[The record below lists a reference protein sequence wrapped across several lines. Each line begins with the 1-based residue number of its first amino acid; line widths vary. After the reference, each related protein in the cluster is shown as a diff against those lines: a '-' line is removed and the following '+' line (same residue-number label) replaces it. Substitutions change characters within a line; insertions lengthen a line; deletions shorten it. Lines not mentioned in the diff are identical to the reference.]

1 MTDGKVHLTYELVL
15 TNAAPIPF
23 QVDAIEMHDAATSA
37 LVPNTTGRVDI
48 TPLAGGTEAEGTT
61 DPGAGNT
68 SATIPPGTTY
78 VAWVDV
84 VFPQRSAVPT
94 TIEHVVTG
102 AVLPPNGPPVPAELR
117 IGRTDT
123 ATDGPVVLGAPVP
136 PGIWYMSEGCCADD
150 THHRR
155 GLGPIN
161 GELSVPQRFAIDF
174 YKLDEQHRTW
184 VGDPSKLESFLTY
197 RVPILSAAAG
207 TVVAALDGFANTTA
221 LPNPPK
227 PPPINETVGNHVIV
241 KVADGV
247 YVLYAHM
254 DPGSVAVRVGDQVTR
269 GQQLGLIGS
278 SGNSTTPH
286 LHFQIL
292 TLPTYFPRTASRSRS
307 TRSRCSDGS
316 PIGSGTTTWPSSRP
330 APCPSPRPPRHRR
343 TPTSSLSTETWF
355 SSVRDLSVVRGAV
368 VGRGLAEQVTNAP
381 WLPTLGTWR
390 RSSRANASRG
400 RRASSTSSSCSPS
413 PRSPLSSGS
422 TTSGGGWAARSS
434 SWPSSTARGSYLAAE
449 QPAEQRLDV
458 GPHHPVRRR
467 ALRSGRWPSR
477 SRTST
482 TAVGCSSRWRSG
494 RRGSCSGCGT
504 SRSTGRA

>member
-1 MTDGKVHLTYELVL
+1 VTGLAVGVVIACAACTETGGGPGPTTGSAAATGAVAGSGGFKGGYDPSTKFTQLTAMFLTTPAPVEMTDGKVHLTYELVL

-23 QVDAIEMHDAATSA
+23 QVDKIELHDAATSA

-94 TIEHVVTG
+94 TIEHLVTG
-102 AVLPPNGPPVPAELR
+102 AVMPPNGPPVPAELR

-241 KVADGV
+241 KVAEGV

-292 TLPTYFPRTASRSRS
+292 TLPTYFPADSKPFAFDSFTLLGRVPDRIWDDNMALEPTGTLPFTA
-307 TRSRCSDGS
+307 
-316 PIGSGTTTWPSSRP
+316 
-330 APCPSPRPPRHRR
+330 A
-343 TPTSSLSTETWF
+343 TPTSPHTNELPLD
-355 SSVRDLSVVRGAV
+355 RDVV
-368 VGRGLAEQVTNAP
+368 QF
-381 WLPTLGTWR
+381 
-390 RSSRANASRG
+390 
-400 RRASSTSSSCSPS
+400 
-413 PRSPLSSGS
+413 
-422 TTSGGGWAARSS
+422 
-434 SWPSSTARGSYLAAE
+434 
-449 QPAEQRLDV
+449 
-458 GPHHPVRRR
+458 GP
-467 ALRSGRWPSR
+467 
-477 SRTST
+477 
-482 TAVGCSSRWRSG
+482 
-494 RRGSCSGCGT
+494 
-504 SRSTGRA
+504 

>member
-1 MTDGKVHLTYELVL
+1 MGDRRALRALVTGLAVGVVIACAACTETGGGPGPTTGSAAATGAVAGSGGFKGGYDPSTKFTQLTAMFLTTPAPVEMTDGKVHLTYELVL

-23 QVDAIEMHDAATSA
+23 RVDKIELHDAATSA

-292 TLPTYFPRTASRSRS
+292 TLPTYFPADSKPFAFDSFTLLGRVPDRIWDDNMALEPTGTLPFTA
-307 TRSRCSDGS
+307 
-316 PIGSGTTTWPSSRP
+316 
-330 APCPSPRPPRHRR
+330 A
-343 TPTSSLSTETWF
+343 TPTSPHTNELPLD
-355 SSVRDLSVVRGAV
+355 RDVV
-368 VGRGLAEQVTNAP
+368 QF
-381 WLPTLGTWR
+381 
-390 RSSRANASRG
+390 
-400 RRASSTSSSCSPS
+400 
-413 PRSPLSSGS
+413 
-422 TTSGGGWAARSS
+422 
-434 SWPSSTARGSYLAAE
+434 
-449 QPAEQRLDV
+449 
-458 GPHHPVRRR
+458 GP
-467 ALRSGRWPSR
+467 
-477 SRTST
+477 
-482 TAVGCSSRWRSG
+482 
-494 RRGSCSGCGT
+494 
-504 SRSTGRA
+504 

>member
-1 MTDGKVHLTYELVL
+1 MGDRRALRALVTGLAVGVVIACAACTETGGGPGPTTGSAAATGAVAGSGGFKGGYDPSTKFTQLTAMFLTTPAPVEMTDGKVHLTYELVL

-23 QVDAIEMHDAATSA
+23 QVDKIELHDAATSA

-48 TPLAGGTEAEGTT
+48 TPLAVGTEAEGTT

-94 TIEHVVTG
+94 TIEHLVTG
-102 AVLPPNGPPVPAELR
+102 AVMPPNGPPVPAELR

-241 KVADGV
+241 KVAEGV

-254 DPGSVAVRVGDQVTR
+254 DPGSVGVRVGDQVTR

-292 TLPTYFPRTASRSRS
+292 TLPTYFPADSKPFAFDSFTLLGRVPDRIWDDNMALEPTGTLPFTA
-307 TRSRCSDGS
+307 
-316 PIGSGTTTWPSSRP
+316 
-330 APCPSPRPPRHRR
+330 A
-343 TPTSSLSTETWF
+343 TPTSPHTNELPLD
-355 SSVRDLSVVRGAV
+355 RDVV
-368 VGRGLAEQVTNAP
+368 QF
-381 WLPTLGTWR
+381 
-390 RSSRANASRG
+390 
-400 RRASSTSSSCSPS
+400 
-413 PRSPLSSGS
+413 
-422 TTSGGGWAARSS
+422 
-434 SWPSSTARGSYLAAE
+434 
-449 QPAEQRLDV
+449 
-458 GPHHPVRRR
+458 GP
-467 ALRSGRWPSR
+467 
-477 SRTST
+477 
-482 TAVGCSSRWRSG
+482 
-494 RRGSCSGCGT
+494 
-504 SRSTGRA
+504 

>member
-1 MTDGKVHLTYELVL
+1 MGDRRALRALVTGLAVGVVIACAACTETGGGPGPTTGSAAATGAVTGSGGFKGGYDPSTKFTQLTAMFLTTPAPVEMTDGKVHLTYELVL

-23 QVDAIEMHDAATSA
+23 QVDKIELHDAATSA

-48 TPLAGGTEAEGTT
+48 TPLAVGTEAEGTT

-117 IGRTDT
+117 IGRADT
-123 ATDGPVVLGAPVP
+123 ATDGPVVLGEPVP

-161 GELSVPQRFAIDF
+161 GELSDF

-241 KVADGV
+241 KVAEGV

-292 TLPTYFPRTASRSRS
+292 TLPTYFPADSKPFAFDSFTLLGRVPDRIWDDNMALEPTGTLPFTA
-307 TRSRCSDGS
+307 
-316 PIGSGTTTWPSSRP
+316 
-330 APCPSPRPPRHRR
+330 A
-343 TPTSSLSTETWF
+343 TPTSPHTNELPLD
-355 SSVRDLSVVRGAV
+355 RDVV
-368 VGRGLAEQVTNAP
+368 QF
-381 WLPTLGTWR
+381 
-390 RSSRANASRG
+390 
-400 RRASSTSSSCSPS
+400 
-413 PRSPLSSGS
+413 
-422 TTSGGGWAARSS
+422 
-434 SWPSSTARGSYLAAE
+434 
-449 QPAEQRLDV
+449 
-458 GPHHPVRRR
+458 GP
-467 ALRSGRWPSR
+467 
-477 SRTST
+477 
-482 TAVGCSSRWRSG
+482 
-494 RRGSCSGCGT
+494 
-504 SRSTGRA
+504 